1 MWNQY
6 FSFEAS
12 RASRAKRFGVVG
24 AAIMAVTFSSG
35 LLRGSMPDVQT
46 GTWAPT
52 GSMATARSGSSAVLL
67 PSGDVLVTGGSGA
80 YEGVETVDVFGADG
94 AFSSGASMN
103 EGRVEHA
110 AVLLKDGRVLVVG
123 GRNANG
129 AVNSAEIYSH
139 GAWTMIPGLTD
150 SRWGHTAT
158 LLRDGRVLVLGGEN
172 AAGALM
178 SVELFDPE
186 TGVFAVAGTMASG
199 RKGHA
204 TALLSDGRV
213 MIAGG
218 ASGDAVLSTT
228 EIFSPETLQC
238 AAGPSLNTPR
248 WGLTATTLLDG
259 RVLFVGGF
267 NGAQNVAS
275 AEIYSDVTN
284 AITFT
289 ASSTPMVARRNHQAF
304 LLPNNNAV
312 LLVGGVAEAMVDGV
326 LTARA
331 TSAAELFLPWLNEVW
346 QTVGMTVARAQA
358 FGAVLSKESYGATP
372 TGEGLVVVAGGAG
385 QPSSEAYRFATIR
398 VDKDDYLPGM
408 KVTASGSGWQPNEE
422 VVLSVRELPAEHAS
436 RTVTVVADE
445 SGRIVNAFSF
455 DVEEHHL
462 GVRFFLNARGAASQA
477 QTTFTDGSATVTGV
491 VTNSVTGNPIAGATV
506 SCATT
511 GVNPCNNAATTTTA
525 ANGSYSLSVN
535 FAGNSSTVRIQAAAT
550 GFSTAFVD
558 VAASNVLNPVR
569 DFALVPA
576 TSATTLTIAP
586 ASGTYGGL
594 AVLSAT
600 LTSGSSPV
608 AGKSVAFT
616 LNGTPVGSGTTN
628 ASGVASVSN
637 VSLSGINVGS
647 YASAVAATFAGDA
660 TLASS
665 SATGSLTVNKAS
677 QTITFAAPSSPAA
690 YNATF
695 GVAPTSDSS
704 LPVAVVATGACSIA
718 SGTVTMTSGTGTC
731 TLTASQAGNG
741 NYSVAADVVRSVTAS
756 KATQTVTFTA
766 PISPAMYYTSFTV
779 TPTSDSTLS
788 VSVDVTGACSI
799 AGTIVSMN
807 SGSGTCTLTA
817 KQPGDDNYSAA
828 ADVVHVVVA
837 AKADAVI
844 NVTGYTGTYDGV
856 AHGAAGTAVG
866 IEENPTD
873 LAALLHPG
881 DSFTGVPG
889 GTANWTFDGNSNYNA
904 ASGTA
909 PIVINKAKATINVVG
924 YTGVY
929 DGNPHGATG
938 TAAGVESTPADLTS
952 LLQFGNS
959 FSSVPGGTAN
969 WTFAGN
975 ANYEPASGSVEIVLT
990 RAAST
995 TTVTCPDH
1003 VTYNGTAQSPCSV
1016 SVTGAGNLNLSPA
1029 PTYTNNTSAGAATAS
1044 HTFAGDTNHDGSSDT
1059 KNFTIDRA
1067 PSTTVLAFEAGPYV
1081 YRAIPFSAL
1090 AQVTGVGGL
1099 TQAVTA
1105 ITYAGDCTNVTLV
1118 NGCNGTATYV
1128 GDANHLGS
1136 TDSKSITITPRMLTI
1151 TPAGGKVK
1159 VLGAEFTAFTGSVV
1173 GLQGS
1178 DAGNAM
1184 YASAGASASAA
1195 VGQYDITSAFVF
1207 TTGTASN
1214 YTLATNTAVK
1224 GLWVQY
1230 LWDGFLQPINDT
1242 AHDEHTIALYSSFKT
1257 GQTIP
1262 VKFELKNS
1270 LGQIVVQN
1278 GNPTFQRTGNL
1289 GGCGATT
1296 LESLTVT
1303 VPEDADGLFKLT
1315 GSQYNYGWSTKG
1327 MTSGLYQI
1335 YARLADGTSRSV
1347 VICLSR

>member
-1 MWNQY
+1 MIRTRYQGLKDMCNQS
-6 FSFEAS
+6 FSFGAS
-12 RASRAKRFGVVG
+12 RATRTKRFGALFAAVV
-24 AAIMAVTFSSG
+24 AVAFSSG
-35 LLRGSMPDVQT
+35 LVRGSMPDVQT
-46 GTWAPT
+46 GTWSPT
-52 GSMATARSGSSAVLL
+52 GSISTARSGSSAVLL
-67 PSGDVLVTGGSGA
+67 PSGDVLVTGGTGVVEGA
-80 YEGVETVDVFGADG
+80 ETVDVFGADG
-94 AFSSGASMN
+94 SFSSGASMN

-129 AVNSAEIYSH
+129 AVTSAEIYSQ
-139 GAWTMIPGLTD
+139 GAWTRIPGLAD
-150 SRWGHTAT
+150 ARWGHTAT
-158 LLRDGRVLVLGGEN
+158 LLKDGRVLVLGGEN
-172 AAGALM
+172 SAGALM

-213 MIAGG
+213 IIAGG

-228 EIFSPETLQC
+228 EIFSPETRQLS
-238 AAGPSLNTPR
+238 AGPSLNTPR

-259 RVLFVGGF
+259 RVLFIGGF
-267 NGAQNVAS
+267 NGTQNVAS

-284 AITFT
+284 AVTFT

-312 LLVGGVAEAMVDGV
+312 LLVGGVAEALVDGV

-346 QTVGMTVARAQA
+346 QTGGMTVARAQA
-358 FGAVLSKESYGATP
+358 SGAVLSKESYGAAP
-372 TGEGLVVVAGGAG
+372 AGEGLVMVAGGAG

-422 VVLSVRELPAEHAS
+422 VVLSVREVPAEHPS
-436 RTVTVVADE
+436 RTVTVAADE
-445 SGRIVNAFSF
+445 SGRIVDAFLF
-455 DVEEHHL
+455 DVEDHHL
-462 GVRFFLNARGAASQA
+462 GVRFFLSARGAASQA

-491 VTNSVTGNPIAGATV
+491 VTNSATGNPIAGATV
-506 SCATT
+506 SCAAS
-511 GVNPCNNAATTTTA
+511 GVNACNNAVTTTTG

-535 FAGNSSTVRIQAAAT
+535 FSGNSNTVRIEASAT
-550 GFSTAFVD
+550 GF
-558 VAASNVLNPVR
+558 VAASAGVSASNAVDPVR
-569 DFALVPA
+569 NFALAPA
-576 TSATTLTIAP
+576 SSATTLTVAP

-594 AVLSAT
+594 TSLSAT
-600 LTSGSSPV
+600 LTSGSSAV
-608 AGKSVAFT
+608 SGKAIAFT
-616 LNGTPVGSGTTN
+616 LNGTPVGTGTTN
-628 ASGVASVSN
+628 ASGVASVSD
-637 VSLSGINVGS
+637 VTLSGINVGS
-647 YASAVAATFAGDA
+647 YATAVAATFAGDA
-660 TLASS
+660 TLGSS
-665 SATGSLTVNKAS
+665 NATGPLTVNKAS

-690 YNATF
+690 YNTAF
-695 GVAPTSDSS
+695 AIAPTSDSS
-704 LPVAVVATGACSIA
+704 LAVTVVATGVCSIA
-718 SGTVTMTSGTGTC
+718 SGTVTMTGGTGTC
-731 TLTASQAGNG
+731 TLTATQAGDENFT
-741 NYSVAADVVRSVTAS
+741 AATDVVRTVTAA
-756 KATQTVTFTA
+756 KASQIITFTA
-766 PISPAMYYTSFTV
+766 PLSPAMYYTSFTV
-779 TPTSDSTLS
+779 TPTSDSMLS
-788 VSVDVTGACSI
+788 VSVDATGACSI

-807 SGSGTCTLTA
+807 SGSGTCTLTSR
-817 KQPGDDNYSAA
+817 QPGDDNYSAA
-828 ADVVHVVVA
+828 ADVVHAVAA

-866 IEENPTD
+866 
-873 LAALLHPG
+873 
-881 DSFTGVPG
+881 
-889 GTANWTFDGNSNYNA
+889 
-904 ASGTA
+904 
-909 PIVINKAKATINVVG
+909 
-924 YTGVY
+924 
-929 DGNPHGATG
+929 
-938 TAAGVESTPADLTS
+938 VESTPADLTS
-952 LLQFGNS
+952 LLQLGNS
-959 FSSVPGGTAN
+959 FSNVPGGTAH

-975 ANYEPASGSVEIVLT
+975 GNYEPASGSVEIVLT
-990 RAAST
+990 RAASI

-1003 VTYNGTAQSPCSV
+1003 VTYNGTAQTPCSV
-1016 SVTGAGNLNLSPA
+1016 SVTGPGNLNLSPA
-1029 PTYTNNTSAGAATAS
+1029 PTYTNNTNAGTATAG
-1044 HTFAGDTNHDGSSDT
+1044 HAFTGDANHDSSSDS
-1059 KNFTIDRA
+1059 KSFTIDRA
-1067 PSTTVLAFEAGPYV
+1067 PSTTVLTFEAGPYV
-1081 YRAIPFSAL
+1081 YRAVPFSAL

-1099 TQAVTA
+1099 TQAVTP
-1105 ITYAGDCTNVTLV
+1105 ITYVGDCANVTPV
-1118 NGCNGTATYV
+1118 NGCTGTATYV

-1136 TDSKSITITPRMLTI
+1136 TDSKSITITPRTLTI
-1151 TPAGGKVK
+1151 TPDGGKVK
-1159 VLGAEFTAFTGSVV
+1159 VLGAEFTAFTGSVF

-1178 DAGNAM
+1178 DAGNAV
-1184 YASAGASASAA
+1184 YASAGASAPAA

-1214 YTLATNTAVK
+1214 YTIATNTAVK

-1278 GNPTFQRTGNL
+1278 GNPAFQRSGNL

-1303 VPEDADGLFKLT
+1303 VPEDADGLYKLT

-1327 MTSGLYQI
+1327 MTNGLYQI
-1335 YARLADGTSRSV
+1335 YARLADGTSRSA
-1347 VICLSR
+1347 VICLTR